1 VGATPGTPRDR
12 RVLLVVGAIVAGLL
26 LASVVSALVPGV
38 DALLAA
44 APLVIVGLVLGTV
57 FVLIRSVGRRAG

>member
-1 VGATPGTPRDR
+1 M
-12 RVLLVVGAIVAGLL
+12 AGLL

-44 APLVIVGLVLGTV
+44 VPLVIVVLVLGTV
-57 FVLIRSVGRRAG
+57 LVLARSIGGRDS